1 MVRLVQGVISRPNPE
16 RRREIAQKAARACW
30 GPDGLRDQSESLA
43 SHVPLHQIRHSQIER
58 LQAWLCQPL

>member
-16 RRREIAQKAARACW
+16 RRREIAEGSSALL